1 MTAETL
7 QNGPAFKAV
16 VFNQEQGKCCEMD
29 NENTPSPDPEI
40 WDYQQKYINISFIG
54 DWQF

>member
-7 QNGPAFKAV
+7 QNGTALKAV
-16 VFNQEQGKCCEMD
+16 VFSQEQGKCYEMD

-40 WDYQQKYINISFIG
+40 WDYQQK
-54 DWQF
+54 